1 MCMKL
6 SVCMIVKNE
15 ADVLGRVLNDVINFA
30 DEIII
35 VDTGSTDNTKEIA
48 YRYTSKVYDFE
59 WCDDFSK
66 ARNFSFSLATMDYI
80 MWLDADDTIPLSEQI
95 KINLLREKD
104 ASELPDCIMCYYV
117 QSVDA
122 NNQPKFMYYRERIVR
137 NHFGF
142 EWLEPV
148 HEVIVPMG
156 NIEYS
161 DIKIYHKKVK
171 PTLPKR
177 NLKIYQKLEKS
188 KTPLSPRAM
197 YYYSRELYYNNYPKK
212 AIKMIHKFLKSDGWA
227 ENKIDACLIR
237 AKCYILENKYEDAK
251 ISLTQSF
258 AYAPPRANICCELG
272 RLYFNEKAFRTAKFW
287 YKLALQCEK
296 NKSGWIEPDYFGYIP
311 AIQLCVC
318 CFALGEK
325 ESARH
330 YHNLSKIYKPNSP
343 QVLFNEKFFT

>member
-1 MCMKL
+1 MKL

-15 ADVLGRVLNDVINFA
+15 ADVLDRVLTDVINFA

-35 VDTGSTDNTKEIA
+35 VDTGSQDNTKEIA
-48 YRYTSKVYDFE
+48 YKYTQKVYDFE

-95 KINLLREKD
+95 KINALKEQD
-104 ASELPDCIMCYYV
+104 ASNLSDCIMCYYV

-122 NNQPKFMYYRERIVR
+122 NNQPKFMYYRERIMR

-148 HEVIVPMG
+148 HEVIIPKG
-156 NIEYS
+156 KIEYS
-161 DIKIYHKKVK
+161 DIKIYHKKTK
-171 PTLPKR
+171 PTTPKR
-177 NLKIYQKLEKS
+177 NLKIYQKLVKN
-188 KTPLSPRAM
+188 KVTLSPRAM

-212 AIKMIHKFLKSDGWA
+212 AISMINKFLKTDGWI

-237 AKCYILENKYEDAK
+237 ARCFILQNQYLDAK

-258 AYAPPRANICCELG
+258 AYAPPRANICCELAK
-272 RLYFNEKAFRTAKFW
+272 LYFNEKDFKTAKFW
-287 YKLALQCEK
+287 YKLALKCEK
-296 NKSGWIEPDYFGYIP
+296 NTSGWIEPDYFGYIP

-325 ESARH
+325 DAARH

-343 QVLFNEKFFT
+343 QVQFNEKFFN